1 MDQLRKLRA
10 GVAAGKARINK
21 MKGDLESEDTMYESN
36 SLRNIE
42 VEEVKEENWNTLL
55 VSCGSNA
62 FSQISSDAIEWMST
76 SLKLTPLPDGYIHH
90 ISCGTNISSMV
101 ITPIDKRGKFAD
113 YTECYVWG
121 NGLPGPPLKI
131 PTSLSMNNVRFI
143 SCGQSHAAVITDNAK
158 LYTWGQGD
166 NGMLGHG
173 NKLTINE
180 PKLVTSINHLLAL
193 SVSCGAYHTAVV
205 ACEQGQVTYVK
216 VPSSPKKSTASNI
229 VDRFKDRE
237 QDEEVLECGQLYTFG
252 LNKAGQLG
260 LGNGSGSVTTPQW
273 VAHLHTGGHK
283 VAKVSCGFHHTMII
297 AVPIHAIRVFQ
308 TALFTCGWGEHGRL
322 GLGDEDE
329 RLLPTMVKFATP
341 FHPLHISAGEQH
353 SLASGKEGCY
363 SWGSNTMGQ
372 LGIGNPSITEFA
384 LTPTKIP
391 LPEGMM
397 LAKIAAG
404 GRHSAGITQC
414 GKVLAW
420 GWGEEGQLGHG
431 SEKNTY
437 LPRPC
442 RVPRVKGKLGHP
454 IDIALGMSHTIVTV
468 KNNAYVEK
476 LPTPIPSPV
485 KVAIVEP
492 PPIVEEVKEVPPIEV
507 YEEEIPLPEVVE
519 EEEEEVVIREP
530 SPEPQEEPL
539 QELQPEPEPVIVAIR
554 SIKEL
559 LEQRLQREEQQ
570 VLHAI
575 VEEEPPVEI
584 QEKVVEQVVETVF
597 IEPEVEPAPL
607 PVEPNNVIKL
617 EPIKKPVEDKY
628 KIYYKDGQNYDNC
641 LIANSAKR
649 AEMRRLKKLQ
659 QQGK

>member
-10 GVAAGKARINK
+10 GVAAGKARISK
-21 MKGDLESEDTMYESN
+21 MKGDLESEDMAFESI
-36 SLRNIE
+36 STRNIE
-42 VEEVKEENWNTLL
+42 GDEIKEENWNTLL

-76 SLKLTPLPDGYIHH
+76 SLKASPMPDGYIHH
-90 ISCGTNISSMV
+90 VSCGTNISAMV
-101 ITPIDKRGKFAD
+101 ITPMDKRGKFAD
-113 YTECYVWG
+113 HTECYMWG
-121 NGLPGPPLKI
+121 NGLPGLPLKV
-131 PTSLSMNNVRFI
+131 PTSLNMNNVRFI

-173 NKLTINE
+173 NKVSINE
-180 PKLVTSINHLLAL
+180 PKLVSSINHLLVL

-205 ACEQGQVTYVK
+205 ACEQGQVAYVK
-216 VPSSPKKSTASNI
+216 VPHILSPSKQAVGSV

-237 QDEEVLECGQLYTFG
+237 KEEEILECGQLYTFG

-260 LGNGSGSVTTPQW
+260 LGNGTGSVTTPQW
-273 VAHLHTGGHK
+273 VAHLHTSGYK

-322 GLGDEDE
+322 GLGDEEE
-329 RLLPTMVKFATP
+329 RSLPTVVKFATP

-353 SLASGKEGCY
+353 SLASGREGCY
-363 SWGSNTMGQ
+363 SWGSNSMGQ
-372 LGIGNPSITEFA
+372 LGIGNPNVTEFA
-384 LTPTKIP
+384 LIPTKIP
-391 LPEGMM
+391 LPEGM
-397 LAKIAAG
+397 LLTKIAAG
-404 GRHSAGITQC
+404 GRHSAGITLC

-468 KNNAYVEK
+468 KNNSYVEK

-485 KVAIVEP
+485 KIAVVEP
-492 PPIVEEVKEVPPIEV
+492 PPIIEDVIVATVVTEMYEEKVLIPEIVEEVV
-507 YEEEIPLPEVVE
+507 L
-519 EEEEEVVIREP
+519 REP

-559 LEQRLQREEQQ
+559 LEQRLLREQ
-570 VLHAI
+570 VVVADVI
-575 VEEEPPVEI
+575 EEEP
-584 QEKVVEQVVETVF
+584 VVEAEEEAVEPAAETVF
-597 IEPEVEPAPL
+597 IEPVTEITTLPA
-607 PVEPNNVIKL
+607 ESNNIIKL

>member
-1 MDQLRKLRA
+1 VKEVPASSYFKNSYNKKFLSVVVQLY
-10 GVAAGKARINK
+10 ARRWNW
-21 MKGDLESEDTMYESN
+21 SEDH
-36 SLRNIE
+36 L
-42 VEEVKEENWNTLL
+42 ENREHGP
-55 VSCGSNA
+55 C
-62 FSQISSDAIEWMST
+62 Q
-76 SLKLTPLPDGYIHH
+76 
-90 ISCGTNISSMV
+90 
-101 ITPIDKRGKFAD
+101 
-113 YTECYVWG
+113 G
-121 NGLPGPPLKI
+121 NH
-131 PTSLSMNNVRFI
+131 SV
-143 SCGQSHAAVITDNAK
+143 CH
-158 LYTWGQGD
+158 GQGQ
-166 NGMLGHG
+166 GPTYAGHG
-173 NKLTINE
+173 HRPSLAWHEHGPYQGNHSASHEHGPTYAGHEHVSSLACHEHE
-180 PKLVTSINHLLAL
+180 PSQGNH
-193 SVSCGAYHTAVV
+193 SVC
-205 ACEQGQVTYVK
+205 QGQ
-216 VPSSPKKSTASNI
+216 
-229 VDRFKDRE
+229 
-237 QDEEVLECGQLYTFG
+237 G

-273 VAHLHTGGHK
+273 VAHLHTEGHK

-391 LPEGMM
+391 LPEGMV

-404 GRHSAGITQC
+404 GRHSAGITRC

-492 PPIVEEVKEVPPIEV
+492 PPIVEEVKEVPLIEV
-507 YEEEIPLPEVVE
+507 YEEEIPLPEVV

-559 LEQRLQREEQQ
+559 LEQRLQREVEQ
-570 VLHAI
+570 VLHAV

-584 QEKVVEQVVETVF
+584 QEKVVEKVVETVF